1 MRGVADAA
9 LFSVPMSDP
18 TDDPTDEPTHVDPT
32 GVDEAPHLILELAA
46 SAFRMVKQTLK
57 IDLDFTPD
65 TLPLLDHHLQS
76 ARAEAAKS
84 EELTDLLA
92 TSAGGYFG
100 EVVRRHLPFARWH
113 VDEKSPL
120 ETSAGWRIEFGHV
133 FLHFNPVGVA
143 REVLRGEDA
152 PGWQAHLEVLPSDR
166 SLLEGALSR
175 MGEISEDDY
184 YTLSVRFEV
193 LSQVVAALEAAQVA
207 RGEVGRRFPREIY
220 RAATGEDP
228 GSIVS

>member
-1 MRGVADAA
+1 
-9 LFSVPMSDP
+9 MSDP
-18 TDDPTDEPTHVDPT
+18 TDDPESEYVDPT
-32 GVDEAPHLILELAA
+32 GVDEAPHIVLELAA

-65 TLPLLDHHLQS
+65 TLPLLDHHLQA
-76 ARAEAAKS
+76 ARAEAEKS
-84 EELTDLLA
+84 ADLRDLLA

-113 VDEKSPL
+113 VEENDF
-120 ETSAGWRIEFGHV
+120 ARWRIEFGHV

-143 REVLRGEDA
+143 HEALRGEDV
-152 PGWQAHLEVLPSDR
+152 PDWQAHLEVLPSDK
-166 SLLEGALSR
+166 SLLEQALAR
-175 MGEISEDDY
+175 MGEIEADDY

-220 RAATGEDP
+220 RATTGEEP
-228 GSIVS
+228 AGPVS

>member
-1 MRGVADAA
+1 
-9 LFSVPMSDP
+9 MSDP
-18 TDDPTDEPTHVDPT
+18 TDEPEAELLDPT
-32 GVDEAPHLILELAA
+32 GVDEAPHLVLELAA

-65 TLPLLDHHLQS
+65 TLPLLDHHLQT
-76 ARAEAAKS
+76 ARAEAEKS
-84 EELTDLLA
+84 ADLRELLA

-113 VDEKSPL
+113 VDEKDFAS
-120 ETSAGWRIEFGHV
+120 WRIEFGHV
-133 FLHFNPVGVA
+133 FLYFNPVGVA
-143 REVLRGEDA
+143 HEALRGRDVE
-152 PGWQAHLEVLPSDR
+152 GWQAHLEVLPSDR
-166 SLLEGALSR
+166 SLLEQALSR
-175 MGEISEDDY
+175 MGEIDADDY

-220 RAATGEDP
+220 RAVTGEEP
-228 GSIVS
+228 GGLAS